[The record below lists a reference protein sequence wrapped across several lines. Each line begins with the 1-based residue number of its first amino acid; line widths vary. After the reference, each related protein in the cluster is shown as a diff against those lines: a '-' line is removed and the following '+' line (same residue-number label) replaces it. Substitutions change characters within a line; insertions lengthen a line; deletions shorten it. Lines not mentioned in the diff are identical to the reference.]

1 MCYEVQVDEAVS
13 NPHSTSSSVGAG
25 SSNTSS
31 KNGGAGSGGR
41 ERLRG
46 KCGEGIN
53 VLGMITLSD
62 LDRLDAEGKTGRGW
76 IACE

>member
-1 MCYEVQVDEAVS
+1 VDEAVS
-13 NPHSTSSSVGAG
+13 NPHSTSSGVVGAG
-25 SSNTSS
+25 SSNPSS